1 MTKSMNLR
9 FPDEATYEAIKTAA
23 SVAGVSMQ
31 QYVADAAADRALAK
45 QKAFVEAALEHRDT
59 IAAAFADV
67 DPDDADPTSLRN
79 TRSTADGSLMAAE
92 TPGAQEN
99 AA

>member
-1 MTKSMNLR
+1 MKSMNLR

-79 TRSTADGSLMAAE
+79 MVSTATDTHMAAE
-92 TPGAQEN
+92 ADDAQGN